1 MKVIDARGMQCPR
14 PIIET
19 KKALRDTPS
28 GDTITVLIDNETSL
42 GNVCKFLKD
51 NGCYFTESKEQGHW
65 AVVISASS
73 TPIADKPVDEY
84 CELQVP
90 HSPKGNYVIA
100 LTSEFMGQGDEK
112 LGKRLMT
119 SFVNI
124 LTELDNMPSAVLC
137 YNSGV
142 KLALPNSSVV
152 ETLKEL
158 EKRGVELILC
168 GTCVDFF
175 ELKGKTVAG
184 SIGDM
189 YRIAGI
195 MAAAGS
201 VIKP

>member
-1 MKVIDARGMQCPR
+1 MKVVDARGMQCPR

-19 KKALRDTPS
+19 KKALRETQP
-28 GDTITVLIDNETSL
+28 GDEIKVLIDNETSL

-51 NGCYFTESKEQGHW
+51 NGCYFSESKQEGHW
-65 AVVISASS
+65 TLVVSASA
-73 TPIADKPVDEY
+73 TPIADNPVDEY
-84 CELQVP
+84 CEVP
-90 HSPKGNYVIA
+90 ATNAPKGNYVVA
-100 LTSEFMGQGDEK
+100 LTSEYMGQGDDR
-112 LGKRLMT
+112 LGGRLMT

-124 LTELDNMPSAVLC
+124 LTELDRTPSAVLC

-142 KLALPNSSVV
+142 KLALPTSSVV

-158 EKRGVELILC
+158 EKRGVEVILC

-175 ELKGKTVAG
+175 DLKGKTVAG